1 MNWDTVADAVFLRS
15 QGLTAAMAL
24 AVAAMAVPLWRR
36 AMRNPTAE
44 LPALG
49 TAIVTA
55 VVIGRLV
62 WLLTTARPQLTNPID
77 VARANTGMDM
87 LSASWTFALS
97 SMWLGRRH
105 RSLLGQ
111 YAGWTLLLAPA
122 AYAAGCLLRR
132 DCAGRT
138 APSPFGVEFE
148 GYSDLRLPIGLYE
161 AVLLVLALALVVRF
175 RAVLLA
181 SPLPA
186 LALLGLIE
194 WTVEFGR
201 IGELTRATFGVRSL
215 WLASS
220 ATAVFLT
227 FLAAQPWPSRRL
239 LQKVVRSGRGQR

>member
-1 MNWDTVADAVFLRS
+1 MSWDSITDAVFLRS

-36 AMRNPTAE
+36 VMRYPTAE

-49 TAIVTA
+49 TAIVAA
-55 VVIGRLV
+55 VVVGRLV

-77 VARANTGMDM
+77 VVRANTGIDM
-87 LSASWTFALS
+87 LSASWAFALS
-97 SMWLGRRH
+97 SVWLGRRH

-111 YAGWTLLLAPA
+111 YAGWALLLAPA
-122 AYAAGCLLRR
+122 AYAGGCLLRR
-132 DCAGRT
+132 DCAGRI
-138 APSPFGVEFE
+138 APPPFGMRFE

-161 AVLLVLALALVVRF
+161 AVLLMLALALVVRF

-201 IGELTRATFGVRSL
+201 IGQLTRATFGVRSL

-220 ATAVFLT
+220 AAAVL
-227 FLAAQPWPSRRL
+227 LSILVAQPRAPRQL
-239 LQKVVRSGRGQR
+239 LHKVVQLRRG